1 MAKLENKITV
11 AILFGGRS
19 AEHEVSLQS
28 AINVIN
34 AIDPGKYDP
43 VLVGIDRAGRWY
55 LDEQSLPLL
64 RSGEKLPGENSGL
77 FKLNSNNEI
86 MLAPKQGQARLV
98 SLANKGP
105 TAEVDVIFPVLHGPY
120 GEDGSVQGLAR
131 LANVACVG
139 SGILGSAIGMD
150 KDVAKRLLR
159 ADGIPV
165 ADFIAVRRNI
175 DTAKAVTAIETQLGY
190 PVFVKPANMGSSVGI
205 SKAGDRAQLEA
216 ALEEAFLYDVKV
228 VAEETIEGRE
238 IECAVLGNENPRC
251 SVPGEIITQDEFY
264 SYSAKYVDEA
274 ATALAIPADVEP
286 ATAERLQSVAL
297 QAFTALEANGM
308 ARVDM
313 FLTNDQK
320 IYVNEINT
328 IPGFTKISMYPK
340 LWEASGISYT
350 ELIDTLI
357 TLAIDEFRARSALK

>member
-1 MAKLENKITV
+1 MAKLKQKIRV

-34 AIDPGKYDP
+34 AIDRNKYEP
-43 VLVGIDRAGRWY
+43 VLVGIDRSGTWY
-55 LDEQSLPLL
+55 LDEQSLLL
-64 RSGEKLPGENSGL
+64 SQGEKCGL
-77 FKLNSNNEI
+77 NALQKSNAEI
-86 MLAPKQGQARLV
+86 MLASGQGQAQLV
-98 SLANKGP
+98 RLANQ
-105 TAEVDVIFPVLHGPY
+105 TRTENIDVIFPVLHGPY

-159 ADGIPV
+159 AEG
-165 ADFIAVRRNI
+165 IAVANFISVRRGNDI
-175 DTAKAVTAIETQLGY
+175 TAAITAIEARLGY
-190 PVFVKPANMGSSVGI
+190 PVFVKPANMGSSVGV
-205 SKAGDRAQLEA
+205 SKAGDRAELEA
-216 ALEEAFLYDVKV
+216 ALEAAFAYDVKV
-228 VAEETIEGRE
+228 VVEETIVGRE
-238 IECAVLGNENPRC
+238 IECAVLGNTNPRC

-264 SYSAKYVDEA
+264 SYAAKYVDVK
-274 ATALAIPADVEP
+274 ATALAIPAEVEP
-286 ATAERLQSVAL
+286 ATVERLQEIAL
-297 QAFTALEANGM
+297 QAFTLLEANGM

-313 FLTNDQK
+313 FLTKDQK

-350 ELIDTLI
+350 ELIDQLI
-357 TLAIDEFRARSALK
+357 TLAIEDFTVRSELK

>member
-1 MAKLENKITV
+1 MANLNEKIRV
-11 AILFGGRS
+11 AVLFGGRS

-34 AIDPGKYDP
+34 AIDTGKYEP
-43 VLVGIDRAGRWY
+43 VLVGIDRTGRWY
-55 LDEQSLPLL
+55 LDKQSLLL
-64 RSGEKLPGENSGL
+64 SQSENRSLIALQNS
-77 FKLNSNNEI
+77 SPEV
-86 MLAPKQGQARLV
+86 MLAPGQGRAQLV
-98 SLANKGP
+98 GLANQMC
-105 TAEVDVIFPVLHGPY
+105 AEKIDVIFPVLHGPY

-165 ADFIAVRRNI
+165 ANFIAVRRGS
-175 DTAKAVTAIETQLGY
+175 DSAKAMTLIEAELGY
-190 PVFVKPANMGSSVGI
+190 PVFVKPANMGSSVGV
-205 SKAGDRAQLEA
+205 SKAGDRAELEA
-216 ALEEAFLYDVKV
+216 ALEEAFAYDVKV
-228 VAEETIEGRE
+228 IVEETIIGRE
-238 IECAVLGNENPRC
+238 IECAVLGNTKPRC

-264 SYSAKYVDEA
+264 SYTAKYVDEK

-286 ATAERLQSVAL
+286 AVVTQLQKIAL

-313 FLTNDQK
+313 FLTKDQK

-340 LWEASGISYT
+340 LWEASGVSYT
-350 ELIDTLI
+350 ELIDQLI
-357 TLAIDEFRARSALK
+357 TLAIEDFTVRSELK

>member
-1 MAKLENKITV
+1 MAKLNEKITV

-19 AEHEVSLQS
+19 AEHDVSLQS
-28 AINVIN
+28 AINVIK
-34 AIDPGKYDP
+34 AIDKHKFAP
-43 VLVGIDRAGRWY
+43 VLVAIDRDGTWY
-55 LDEQSLPLL
+55 LDEQSLLL
-64 RSGEKLPGENSGL
+64 SHSENPNL
-77 FKLNSNNEI
+77 AALRNSDSAV
-86 MLAPKQGQARLV
+86 MLAPGQAQAQLLG
-98 SLANKGP
+98 LANQ
-105 TAEVDVIFPVLHGPY
+105 TIAETIDVIFPVLHGPY

-159 ADGIPV
+159 AEGIAV
-165 ADFIAVRRNI
+165 ANCMAVRRGQDI
-175 DTAKAVTAIETQLGY
+175 TAAITAIEAKLPY

-205 SKAGDRAQLEA
+205 SKAADRVELDA
-216 ALEEAFLYDVKV
+216 ALLQAFAYDVKV
-228 VAEETIEGRE
+228 IVEETIDGRE
-238 IECAVLGNENPRC
+238 IECAVLGNTNPRC

-264 SYSAKYVDEA
+264 SYTAKYVDEK

-286 ATAERLQSVAL
+286 ATVARLQEIAL
-297 QAFTALEANGM
+297 QAFTILEANGM

-313 FLTNDQK
+313 FLAKDQK

-350 ELIDTLI
+350 ELIDQLI
-357 TLAIDEFRARSALK
+357 TLAIEDFTVRSGLK